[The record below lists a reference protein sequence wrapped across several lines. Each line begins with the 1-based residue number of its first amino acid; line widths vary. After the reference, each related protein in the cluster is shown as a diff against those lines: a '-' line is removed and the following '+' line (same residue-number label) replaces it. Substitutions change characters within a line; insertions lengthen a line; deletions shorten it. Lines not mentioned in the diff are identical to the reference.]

1 MNEEKEMRKFLG
13 FLGNEIFLGTL
24 IALLSVF
31 TALASYQGAMSDSE
45 QNKYE
50 ILGMQQLND
59 GNAEYLRANQDITQD
74 YNYFDNWY
82 LNVDERPE
90 IGEYYQTS
98 FSEALLAAVDRD
110 PDLVWDDQ
118 YYDEMYTDAT
128 ELWDESDINFELA
141 SQYDEKGDQLQLVM
155 MIMALGLAFAAWS
168 SLLNAESNMRL
179 LFALF
184 GLIMFVIGLF
194 TYIPIAVG

>member
-1 MNEEKEMRKFLG
+1 MRKILG

-31 TALASYQGAMSDSE
+31 TALASYQGAMSDSD

-82 LNVDERPE
+82 LNVDERPD
-90 IGEYYQTS
+90 IGEYYQAN
-98 FSEALLAAVDRD
+98 FSEALQAAIARD
-110 PDLVWDDQ
+110 PEGVWDDQ
-118 YYDEMYTDAT
+118 YYDDMYADAT
-128 ELWDESDINFELA
+128 ELWDESDANFDLA
-141 SQYDEKGDQLQLVM
+141 AQYDEKGDNLQLVM
-155 MIMALGLAFAAWS
+155 MMMALGLAFAAWA
-168 SLLNAESNMRL
+168 SLLGAESNMRL

-184 GLIMFVIGLF
+184 GLIML
-194 TYIPIAVG
+194 AVGFLTYLLLV

>member
-1 MNEEKEMRKFLG
+1 MKKIFG
-13 FLGNEIFLGTL
+13 FLGNEIILGTM

-82 LNVDERPE
+82 LNVDERPD
-90 IGEYYQTS
+90 IGEYYQSS
-98 FSEALLAAVDRD
+98 FSEALQAAIDRD
-110 PDLVWDDQ
+110 PEAVCDDQ
-118 YYDEMYTDAT
+118 YYDEMYLDAI
-128 ELWDESDINFELA
+128 ELWDESDANFDLA
-141 SQYDEKGDQLQLVM
+141 SKFDEKGDQLQLVM
-155 MIMALGLAFAAWS
+155 MIMALGLAFAAWA
-168 SLLNAESNMRL
+168 SLLGAESNMRL

-184 GLIMFVIGLF
+184 GLIMFVVGIV
-194 TYIPIAVG
+194 TYLPLAF